1 MAYLPSRTV
10 ISQFPEKCG
19 LGSNPCFE
27 GPVINYVE
35 GEQAKKRGKRQ
46 VKLYSYE
53 KNKGGGVSHAERGGG
68 TTDFGVVS
76 TWEHEVLAILKGSV
90 QQVSAL

>member
-1 MAYLPSRTV
+1 MSEWPTCQIELLYYS
-10 ISQFPEKCG
+10 SQKKCG

-53 KNKGGGVSHAERGGG
+53 KNRWGGAMLKGGAQH
-68 TTDFGVVS
+68 
-76 TWEHEVLAILKGSV
+76 ILG
-90 QQVSAL
+90 